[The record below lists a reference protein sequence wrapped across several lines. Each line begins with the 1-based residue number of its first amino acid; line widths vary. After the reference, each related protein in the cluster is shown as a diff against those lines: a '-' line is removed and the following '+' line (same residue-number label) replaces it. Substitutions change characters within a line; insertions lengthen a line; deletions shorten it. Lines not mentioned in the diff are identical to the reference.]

1 MFVYETLIIPVQ
13 PNMATSDKHEDQFDD
28 FPDVAEEMNDLFDD
42 ESVYEAPHIVMH
54 QEVTLMPSQ
63 KELRGKPDSN
73 IKVRICIRLS
83 SIPGAGLGVFAEDD
97 IPAGYCHEYEGVYIP
112 YEKARCVEIIK
123 WKWIMSDVFF
133 FLLQDKRSN
142 VSAYRWTI
150 FEVTYT
156 NIPHLILLL
165 DILIHIIQW
174 DKETGEKIS
183 EKVAGYVDG
192 KKLETSNWTRYVN
205 TASSEEGAN
214 IIQWQEFNRPF
225 YGTKRLIRKGEEI
238 LAWYGLAFA
247 RALGLVPSSTTNEA
261 NGE

>member
-1 MFVYETLIIPVQ
+1 
-13 PNMATSDKHEDQFDD
+13 MATSDKHEDQFDD

-133 FLLQDKRSN
+133 FFITGQTQQCIGLSVDHFRGNLHEYTSSHFTSRHSN
-142 VSAYRWTI
+142 PY
-150 FEVTYT
+150 Y
-156 NIPHLILLL
+156 
-165 DILIHIIQW
+165 
-174 DKETGEKIS
+174 
-183 EKVAGYVDG
+183 
-192 KKLETSNWTRYVN
+192 
-205 TASSEEGAN
+205 
-214 IIQWQEFNRPF
+214 
-225 YGTKRLIRKGEEI
+225 
-238 LAWYGLAFA
+238 
-247 RALGLVPSSTTNEA
+247 LV
-261 NGE
+261 G